1 MDTNIVDKLSIL
13 PAELTVDGQT
23 GRLQITKFKDEPD
36 FINYWSV
43 AYNGK
48 NNFPIRTSDGSC
60 LMYLVSC
67 TEGFENAV
75 DDIIERLKECK
86 LI

>member
-1 MDTNIVDKLSIL
+1 M
-13 PAELTVDGQT
+13 E
-23 GRLQITKFKDEPD
+23 
-36 FINYWSV
+36 
-43 AYNGK
+43 K
-48 NNFPIRTSDGSC
+48 NNFPIQASDGSYWK
-60 LMYLVSC
+60 YLVSC

>member
-13 PAELTVDGQT
+13 PAELTVDEQT
-23 GRLQITKFKDEPD
+23 GRIQITKFKDDPD

-43 AYNGK
+43 AYIGK
-48 NNFPIRTSDGSC
+48 NNFPIQVSDGSC

>member
-43 AYNGK
+43 AYIVK
-48 NNFPIRTSDGSC
+48 NNFPIRASDGSC
-60 LMYLVSC
+60 LMCLVSC

-75 DDIIERLKECK
+75 DDIIEILKECK